1 MPYVKNFWTGDHNI
15 VSKGTRP
22 RTAVSAGTIKEVH
35 VYSKQLDFETAIDYT
50 RTLLV
55 NLQPGIENDR
65 PKVLIETVNLNFSQ
79 QDVLA
84 ALAFHNP
91 NFSQYQVYGPQP
103 FDARIRGQYNEGLIV
118 YLVQ

>member
-1 MPYVKNFWTGDHNI
+1 MPYVKNFWTGDYKI

-22 RTAVSAGTIKEVH
+22 RISVANGKIKEVH

-65 PKVLIETVNLNFSQ
+65 PEVLIETVNLNFSRE
-79 QDVLA
+79 DVLA

-91 NFSQYQVYGPQP
+91 NFSQYEVYGPQP
-103 FDARIRGQYNEGLIV
+103 FNARIRGEYNEGWIV
-118 YLVQ
+118 YLAQ